1 MINTQQGLQETWN
14 SWPSILY
21 VYREITWEQT
31 NQGAEPLAW
40 LSSAWLIF
48 FLLHLTELADVSFSC
63 LFTVYMKST
72 VGTHVTFYEFQV
84 NSALMD
90 LIKATKSAMK
100 PEEWSAQPEN
110 TSGKLKKTKH
120 LRFLF
125 KANCSGANLLCC
137 ILIRNRGTHFC
148 ETHYRHD
155 ANRWR
160 CKCRRS
166 NL

>member
-1 MINTQQGLQETWN
+1 MF
-14 SWPSILY
+14 PF
-21 VYREITWEQT
+21 
-31 NQGAEPLAW
+31 LAC
-40 LSSAWLIF
+40 S
-48 FLLHLTELADVSFSC
+48 
-63 LFTVYMKST
+63 VYMKST

-84 NSALMD
+84 NNALMD
-90 LIKATKSAMK
+90 LIKATKSSMK

-125 KANCSGANLLCC
+125 KANCSGANLLRC

-155 ANRWR
+155 ANR
-160 CKCRRS
+160 
-166 NL
+166 